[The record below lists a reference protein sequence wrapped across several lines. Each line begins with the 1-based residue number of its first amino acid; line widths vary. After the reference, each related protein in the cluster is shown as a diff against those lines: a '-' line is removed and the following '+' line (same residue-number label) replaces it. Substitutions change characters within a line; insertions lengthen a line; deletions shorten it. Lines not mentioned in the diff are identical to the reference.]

1 MDYQRVSHWV
11 LNGVYFGYREDDII
25 SFVQRISK
33 GIYAPPN
40 TILSGTGYVSLA
52 TSISKQDLIDE
63 INQRRFCSSPFP
75 DCVDPDKAEEE
86 IALLLQSSEDFRE
99 VVFTLLKKIGVISNG
114 IEAGNLQP
122 PGS

>member
-1 MDYQRVSHWV
+1 MNHQKISHWV
-11 LNGVYFGYREDDII
+11 LNGVYFGYREEDII
-25 SFVQRISK
+25 SFVERISK

-75 DCVDPDKAEEE
+75 DCAAADEMEED
-86 IALLLQSSEDFRE
+86 IGALLQSNEDFRE
-99 VVFTLLKKIGVISNG
+99 KVFTILKKIGVM
-114 IEAGNLQP
+114 
-122 PGS
+122 